1 MTASAVYGFIGVLLG
16 SVTTAV
22 LTVYREQVVSRRER
36 EARERQR
43 MQERQDQRDTLQRQS
58 LLALQDAVSDLV
70 KAVFNEQDRMLE
82 EMRRTEVASEIRC
95 KRDGRGSG
103 SW

>member
-1 MTASAVYGFIGVLLG
+1 LTASAVYGFIGVLLG

-43 MQERQDQRDTLQRQS
+43 MQERL
-58 LLALQDAVSDLV
+58 
-70 KAVFNEQDRMLE
+70 
-82 EMRRTEVASEIRC
+82 
-95 KRDGRGSG
+95 GRAPELR
-103 SW
+103 